1 MDFGAAEP
9 KTNGEMPR
17 GEEAARPSVAKCSVH
32 IQRRRRSRAAKL
44 YRGAS
49 PSNDGTELSTAVMPE
64 GFAMTSR
71 QHDAKNSP
79 LDLDKEVLKLIK
91 VTADVRRRNVTVID
105 TSGSARFPPVTAG
118 RITRSWCK
126 SIGRWTPRWAAS
138 PARGLGC
145 DFAATVL
152 PQRRSRRCPSALASA
167 RSDDGAGLEPRA
179 CCRAPTLAPPT
190 QTARS

>member
-9 KTNGEMPR
+9 KTNGDSR

-32 IQRRRRSRAAKL
+32 IQRRRRSQAAKL

-79 LDLDKEVLKLIK
+79 LDLDKEVLELIK

-105 TSGSARFPPVTAG
+105 TSG
-118 RITRSWCK
+118 
-126 SIGRWTPRWAAS
+126 
-138 PARGLGC
+138 LGHGS
-145 DFAATVL
+145 L
-152 PQRRSRRCPSALASA
+152 PSQKADYPFLV
-167 RSDDGAGLEPRA
+167 
-179 CCRAPTLAPPT
+179 
-190 QTARS
+190 